1 MSIQSLG
8 SYETVAYPSTAP
20 AGPANPLIAP
30 NSTKVES
37 RSHQAYIVA
46 GICLPLV
53 LIFVSLRIYAKLCI
67 LRSRTWDD
75 CMPLPYS
82 LWMSCG

>member
-1 MSIQSLG
+1 MSIQSLR
-8 SYETVAYPSTAP
+8 SYETIAFHSVTPTSLADQASTIDS
-20 AGPANPLIAP
+20 AN
-30 NSTKVES
+30 VEP

-53 LIFVSLRIYAKLCI
+53 LIFVSLRLYAKLCI

-75 CMPLPYS
+75 CMPLS
-82 LWMSCG
+82 HLL